1 MEKRQRAGR
10 LHLATVMVVG
20 SLVASCGDGGSNN
33 PPPGTNP
40 GTGSAVVQMQDAPL
54 DNVVKFEITVV
65 SITLNPGN
73 VPVLSSPVEVELTS
87 LQLQPQLIRLASNIT
102 AGSYTSITLQFS
114 NPEIKFCPDPPATC
128 TAQSIQEVNPPLQA
142 MSVTKDVSVTITAN
156 ATIGLLIDF
165 DLRASIVG
173 GVTGPITGV
182 NPVFTV
188 SVVNV
193 GAQQDEFEATGRVV
207 SINRTT
213 ATSGSFVLE
222 VFENCQQVTLT
233 VDSSTVFE
241 DFSEASLADNFESL
255 TTNQIVEAEADV
267 QANGTLLAK
276 EVELEDTENEEEA
289 EGVIVGVTRGVGGD
303 VTSFTLVAHEVVP
316 CSAAALI
323 DDTINVNIGATL
335 PDFQIDEDGLSV
347 DTNLF
352 DDPSD
357 LSVGQKVEVD
367 PVGSMGT
374 SITAEEIKLKD
385 QTLRGMVNGAPTP
398 PDFELT
404 PSSPLLQ
411 GVDASITIET
421 SSQTEFDGVSGV
433 SGLAAGQA
441 VRVRGLLFLDA
452 GELVLVAKKV
462 DATP

>member
-1 MEKRQRAGR
+1 MEKTLKGR
-10 LHLATVMVVG
+10 KHFLAAA
-20 SLVASCGDGGSNN
+20 LVAASAVTGCGGGSSA

-54 DNVVKFEITVV
+54 DNLVKFEITLV

-73 VPVLSSPVEVELTS
+73 VSVVSSPVEVELTS
-87 LQLQPQLIRLASNIT
+87 LQLQSELIRLASNVT
-102 AGSYTSITLQFS
+102 AGSYTSVTIQFS
-114 NPEIKFCPDPPATC
+114 NPEIKFCPDPPTAC
-128 TAQSIQEVNPPLQA
+128 TPQSIQEVNPPLQA
-142 MSVTKDVSVTITAN
+142 MSVTKDASINIPNGGSV
-156 ATIGLLIDF
+156 GLLIDF

-193 GAQQDEFEATGRVV
+193 GAQQDELEATGRVV
-207 SINRTT
+207 SVNRTS

-222 VFENCQQVTLT
+222 VSENCQQVTLT
-233 VDSSTVFE
+233 VDASTVFE
-241 DFSEASLADNFESL
+241 DFSEASLANSFESL
-255 TTNQIVEAEADV
+255 AANQMVEAEADV
-267 QANGTLLAK
+267 RLDGTLLAK
-276 EVELEDTENEEEA
+276 EVELEDTENEEKA
-289 EGVIVGVTRGVGGD
+289 EGVIVGVSRGVGGD

-316 CSAAALI
+316 CSAAALT
-323 DDTINVNIGATL
+323 DDTITVTIGATL
-335 PDFQIDEDGLSV
+335 PEFRIDEGELSV
-347 DTNLF
+347 DPSLF

-385 QTLRGMVNGAPTP
+385 QTLGGTVNGAPAP
-398 PDFELT
+398 PDFELA
-404 PSSPLLQ
+404 PSSTLVQ
-411 GVDASITIET
+411 GVDASVTVET

-433 SGLAAGQA
+433 SGLTSGQA
-441 VRVRGLLFLDA
+441 LRVRGLLFWDGTDLI
-452 GELVLVAKKV
+452 LVAKKV